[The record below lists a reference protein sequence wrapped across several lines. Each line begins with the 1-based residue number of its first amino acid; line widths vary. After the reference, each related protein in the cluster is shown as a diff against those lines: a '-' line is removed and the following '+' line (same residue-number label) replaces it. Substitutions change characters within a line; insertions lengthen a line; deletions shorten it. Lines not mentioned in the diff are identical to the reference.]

1 MPIEVTARHMHV
13 NVDVQDYAQRKA
25 TALADEFS
33 RVEHIHVILDHQ
45 KRQNVAEIVVQ
56 AKNRIRLEASESSEN
71 MRASID
77 VAIEKAEKQ
86 LRKLRDKV
94 QEHRVKPREVQTE
107 DGQEEEPEV
116 END

>member
-13 NVDVQDYAQRKA
+13 NVDVQDYARRKA
-25 TALADEFS
+25 SELVDEFS
-33 RVEHIHVILDHQ
+33 RIEHIHVILDHQ

-71 MRASID
+71 MRVAID
-77 VAIEKAEKQ
+77 VAADKAEKQ
-86 LRKLRDKV
+86 LRRLRDKV
-94 QEHRVKPREVQTE
+94 QDHRVKSLPQKEVV
-107 DGQEEEPEV
+107 GQEEEPEV